1 MRTENLSGNI
11 IYKIMYCTSEV
22 AICVSYVM
30 SDHGLNCICPFLLLV
45 LIISLSLEMDH
56 LSIFTGIL
64 KIPRFN
70 RFWKTALPDCGSDI
84 LFSA

>member
-45 LIISLSLEMDH
+45 LIVLIV
-56 LSIFTGIL
+56 
-64 KIPRFN
+64 
-70 RFWKTALPDCGSDI
+70 ALNVKRMVLVICRKV
-84 LFSA
+84 L